1 MSKFCGNCG
10 AKMDDDD
17 KVCGE
22 CGTPFSDSGS
32 STTATSVVAGKKG
45 GMNSII
51 KIGAAAL
58 IGIIAL
64 VLAINIIG
72 SSSGY
77 KGTLNKMIKSYKNA
91 DPEIYMSVISYVAE
105 EMAEEIYDE
114 DAEDKL
120 YDSLDGL
127 ITERLDEY
135 EDSVGNIKKISY
147 EITDENDISDR
158 KVDKFKDEIEENYNI
173 DASDIKAIK
182 AVKIK
187 ISVKGAKKTAVFHE
201 DVCLIK
207 EPGGW
212 KIIPGYDGSDF

>member
-147 EITDENDISDR
+147 EITDESDVSDR
-158 KVDKFKDEIEENYNI
+158 KLDKFKDQLEEIYNI
-173 DASDIKAIK
+173 DASDIKKIAI
-182 AVKIK
+182 VKIK
-187 ISVKGAKKTAVFHE
+187 VNVKGAKKSAVFPE
-201 DVCLIK
+201 TVCLIK

-212 KIIPGYDGSDF
+212 KLLTGYDGNDF